1 VSVNNS
7 GINNQADYN
16 IQRMGKAMKDLFNW
30 TLISIFA
37 FWLIFPLFG
46 LVVKAF
52 QLLNCIRD
60 AAASS
65 ENRSLQR
72 FYTFYLW
79 HWVSTV
85 IIFAGT
91 FFWIFS
97 LLSSLNLNDPNI
109 IDQIITLTDPVLLT
123 SSLLELIPTFL
134 SIIAYLA
141 FEDFAKKNSLG
152 NHKGIELVSG
162 ATNLKYSA
170 IVSLGS
176 AIPLVGLLLSLA
188 GLILEIVG
196 LYKGGQGLQGGVS
209 FSSSYASKEQQ
220 YTTQDFAGK
229 NQGTNICSNCGKEN
243 IQNSRF
249 CRSCGSPLK

>member
-1 VSVNNS
+1 MSVNNS
-7 GINNQADYN
+7 GMNNQADYN

-30 TLISIFA
+30 TFISIFG

-97 LLSSLNLNDPNI
+97 LLGSFDLSDPNLF
-109 IDQIITLTDPVLLT
+109 DQIFVLIDPVLLV
-123 SSLLELIPTFL
+123 SSLLELIPSFL
-134 SIIAYLA
+134 SIIAYFA

-152 NHKGIELVSG
+152 NQKGIELISG

-170 IVSLGS
+170 IVSLG
-176 AIPLVGLLLSLA
+176 AGIPLVGLLLSLM
-188 GLILEIVG
+188 GIVLELVG

-209 FSSSYASKEQQ
+209 FGSSPSFEKQ
-220 YTTQDFAGK
+220 YTTQNYAGK
-229 NQGTNICSNCGKEN
+229 NQGTKVCLDCGKEN
-243 IQNSRF
+243 VQNSRF
-249 CRSCGSPLK
+249 CRSCGSPLN

>member
-1 VSVNNS
+1 MGVNNS
-7 GINNQADYN
+7 SMNNQAGYN
-16 IQRMGKAMKDLFNW
+16 IQRMGKAMKDLFIW
-30 TLISIFA
+30 TLISTFA

-65 ENRSLQR
+65 ENQSLQR

-79 HWVSTV
+79 YWVST
-85 IIFAGT
+85 ILIFIGT

-97 LLSSLNLNDPNI
+97 LLGSLDLLDPNL
-109 IDQIITLTDPVLLT
+109 IDQILDLTESISVA
-123 SSLLELIPTFL
+123 SSLLGLIPTFL

-152 NHKGIELVSG
+152 NYKGTELVSG

-176 AIPLVGLLLSLA
+176 GIPLVGLLLSFA
-188 GLILEIVG
+188 GLILELVG
-196 LYKGGQGLQGGVS
+196 LFKGGQGLQGGVS
-209 FSSSYASKEQQ
+209 FGSSPSFEKQ
-220 YTTQDFAGK
+220 YTTQDYEGE
-229 NQGTNICSNCGKEN
+229 NQGPKVCFNCGKEN

-249 CRSCGSPLK
+249 CRSCGSPLN